1 MNIALFAN
9 TDWYL
14 YNFTLHLA
22 STLKSSGHNVF
33 LISPSGPWVNEI
45 IENGFN
51 WIPLEMKRR
60 SLNPFVE
67 FFILLQFIKL
77 LSKYKINLVHGFTI
91 KCVVYGSISSRF
103 TNVSAC
109 VSSVSGLGYIF
120 TSKDFL
126 AFLLKPVVRFFL
138 KISLIGSTRRL
149 ILLNKDD
156 ASYFIN
162 SKLAP
167 PSKIDVILGSG
178 VNCTRFSPSPLATK
192 SHSFRV
198 LLAARL
204 LWDKGIYEYIQAS
217 RFLLVQGR
225 KIEFLLAGNFDHG
238 NPSSVAESNVYKWV
252 GEGLVKWL
260 GQVDNMALLL
270 KNIDVMVLPSYR
282 EGLPTVLTEAAASA
296 VPIVASDVPG
306 CREVVTNGENGFLV
320 PVKNYKALADAIA
333 FLQDNPTLCAQFGE
347 KSRQKA
353 LSMFDERITTNA
365 TIKIY
370 NELMSK

>member
-1 MNIALFAN
+1 
-9 TDWYL
+9 
-14 YNFTLHLA
+14 
-22 STLKSSGHNVF
+22 
-33 LISPSGPWVNEI
+33 
-45 IENGFN
+45 
-51 WIPLEMKRR
+51 
-60 SLNPFVE
+60 
-67 FFILLQFIKL
+67 
-77 LSKYKINLVHGFTI
+77 
-91 KCVVYGSISSRF
+91 
-103 TNVSAC
+103 
-109 VSSVSGLGYIF
+109 
-120 TSKDFL
+120 
-126 AFLLKPVVRFFL
+126 
-138 KISLIGSTRRL
+138 
-149 ILLNKDD
+149 
-156 ASYFIN
+156 
-162 SKLAP
+162 
-167 PSKIDVILGSG
+167 
-178 VNCTRFSPSPLATK
+178 
-192 SHSFRV
+192 
-198 LLAARL
+198 L